1 MRSEGGSGCLKAQE
15 LSPEQQAAAG
25 PLKVEPDA
33 GGQESWN
40 TYSNGAVLV

>member
-1 MRSEGGSGCLKAQE
+1 LRSEGGSGCLKAQE
-15 LSPEQQAAAG
+15 LSPEQQAAG
-25 PLKVEPDA
+25 PLKVEPD